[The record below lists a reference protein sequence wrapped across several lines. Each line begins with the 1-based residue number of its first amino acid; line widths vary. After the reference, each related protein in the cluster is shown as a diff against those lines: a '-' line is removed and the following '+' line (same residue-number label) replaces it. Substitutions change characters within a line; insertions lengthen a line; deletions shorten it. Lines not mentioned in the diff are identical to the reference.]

1 MSTSPRRR
9 PTATLQNMSDVMDW
23 DAAYRGH
30 IFAGPPPWNIGKPQP
45 AIANL
50 ITAAQIQS
58 PVLDAGC
65 GVGDLTLALAEAGH
79 EVTGIDVSTAAIDHA
94 AGQAGRHDLTVRFI
108 QGDVRDLT
116 ALGLGE
122 PEFNTV
128 IDCTLFHSLPLDAR
142 DDYLRGIY
150 AAANPRARLYLLV
163 FTTDA
168 LPVDSPCPVP
178 NLVTEAEVRDAVAK
192 YWTVDTIEPSYVAVK
207 LPDIPNLPE
216 HDFPTDETG
225 LTHLPAL
232 LLTAHKAAT

>member
-1 MSTSPRRR
+1 
-9 PTATLQNMSDVMDW
+9 MDW
-23 DAAYRGH
+23 DSAYHGH

-45 AIANL
+45 VIAKL
-50 ITAAQIQS
+50 ITDGKIQS

-79 EVTGIDVSTAAIDHA
+79 AVTGIDISAVAIA
-94 AGQAGRHDLTVRFI
+94 QATEQAKQRQTNARLI
-108 QGDVRDLT
+108 QGDARDVA
-116 ALGLGE
+116 ALGLDE
-122 PEFNTV
+122 PQLNTV

-150 AAANPRARLYLLV
+150 AAANPGARFYLLV

-168 LPVDSPCPVP
+168 LPADSPCPVP

-192 YWTVDTIEPSYVAVK
+192 HWTIDAIEPSHVAVR

-216 HDFPTDETG
+216 HNFRTDEDG
-225 LTHLPAL
+225 LTYLPAL
-232 LLTAHKAAT
+232 LLSAHKPQT

>member
-1 MSTSPRRR
+1 
-9 PTATLQNMSDVMDW
+9 MDW

-50 ITAAQIQS
+50 IDAGQVHD

-65 GVGDLTLALAEAGH
+65 GIGDLTIALAAAGH
-79 EVTGIDVSTAAIDHA
+79 DVTGIDISTAAIDEA
-94 AGQAGRHDLTVRFI
+94 DAQINRRGLTARFI
-108 QGDVRDLT
+108 QGDARDLA

-122 PEFNTV
+122 PQFNTV

-142 DDYLRGIY
+142 DDYLRGIS
-150 AAANPRARLYLLV
+150 AATNPDGRLYLLV

-192 YWTVDTIEPSYVAVK
+192 DWTVDTIEPSHVAVR
-207 LPDIPNLPE
+207 LPDIPNLPK
-216 HDFPTDETG
+216 HNFRTDEDG
-225 LTHLPAL
+225 LTYLPAL
-232 LLTAHKAAT
+232 LLTAHKPTP

>member
-1 MSTSPRRR
+1 
-9 PTATLQNMSDVMDW
+9 MSDVMDW

-50 ITAAQIQS
+50 IAAGQVQD

-65 GVGDLTLALAEAGH
+65 GIGDLTIALAQAGH
-79 EVTGIDVSTAAIDHA
+79 TVTGIDISAEAINHA
-94 AGQAGRHDLTVRFI
+94 AKQASTRGLTARFV
-108 QGDVRDLT
+108 QGDARDLA

-122 PEFNTV
+122 PQFNTV

-142 DDYLRGIY
+142 DDYLRGIS
-150 AAANPRARLYLLV
+150 AAANPGARLYLLV
-163 FTTDA
+163 FTTDS
-168 LPVDSPCPVP
+168 LPTDSPCPVP

-192 YWTVDTIEPSYVAVK
+192 HWTVDTIDPSHVAVR

-216 HDFPTDETG
+216 HNFHTDADG

-232 LLTAHKAAT
+232 FLTAHTPTP